1 MVVAAIGIAASV
13 AAYFIFG
20 KTSTD
25 GAQLASMP
33 GSFSA
38 ELTAGEWALYSEV
51 IGGSRAVANADEVT
65 IEGPG
70 EVTKETTYGFFSDTT
85 TIDFEGTE
93 YEVFMRL
100 DVPEDGTYEFD
111 IVQEFAEGEDPVVI
125 GQYPDHDLLATFV
138 VWTVVVSIPLGI
150 IGFVVFLVGLILW
163 LTGRSKQTPPPPAY
177 YPPTA

>member
-1 MVVAAIGIAASV
+1 MGGQHLLLYGENGLNRQRTQPVLVARRDIP
-13 AAYFIFG
+13 
-20 KTSTD
+20 
-25 GAQLASMP
+25 L
-33 GSFSA
+33 
-38 ELTAGEWALYSEV
+38 
-51 IGGSRAVANADEVT
+51 
-65 IEGPG
+65 G

-111 IVQEFAEGEDPVVI
+111 IVQEFAEGEVPVVI
-125 GQYPDHDLLATFV
+125 GQYPDHDLLAAFV

-177 YPPTA
+177 YPPTV